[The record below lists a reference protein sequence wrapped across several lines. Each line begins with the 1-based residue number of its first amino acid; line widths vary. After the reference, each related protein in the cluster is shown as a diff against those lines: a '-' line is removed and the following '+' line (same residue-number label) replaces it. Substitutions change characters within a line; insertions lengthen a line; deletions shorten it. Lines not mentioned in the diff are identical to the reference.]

1 MDSAQHV
8 QQTLLEG
15 NNPRRKF
22 SVRGVLHR
30 TWGLKHHLD
39 RSQGDNKKHHRHYKY
54 FPALI
59 ALLAS
64 GSPALAD
71 SVGGVSATA
80 NPIAQSSSSVQNQA
94 VQILQGPYIQSSV
107 GNGIT
112 CQGPTFNLTPFL
124 TYSNSWQ
131 LPYEPTYLEPV
142 FDPIDVVGGPPDENG
157 LPTPDGIPDNGW
169 GAIAYEKRVR
179 TGQKDNYS
187 WNAGISAT
195 ISIPL
200 DGGIQERCKAAMTTQ
215 NRIQMQILRNKELD
229 FAIAKL
235 RHCGQLAQEGI
246 RFASTSP
253 FYHVCSDVIV
263 EPKRVQMAPHVHEIE
278 ITPSD
283 LGLDEAIDSLNAAP
297 DGAVG
302 QNAEGGF
309 SP

>member
-1 MDSAQHV
+1 MDATQHEQQAQ
-8 QQTLLEG
+8 LEANDSRG
-15 NNPRRKF
+15 KLQLRRILF
-22 SVRGVLHR
+22 GAGSFQRDN
-30 TWGLKHHLD
+30 D
-39 RSQGDNKKHHRHYKY
+39 RSKGHHSKHHRYHKY
-54 FPALI
+54 LSALVG
-59 ALLAS
+59 L
-64 GSPALAD
+64 GSLFAANPALAD

-80 NPIAQSSSSVQNQA
+80 NPIAQSSSSVSNQA
-94 VQILQGPYIQSSV
+94 VQILQGPYIQSAVTSGV
-107 GNGIT
+107 Q

-131 LPYEPTYLEPV
+131 LPYEPIYLEPV
-142 FDPIDVVGGPPDENG
+142 YDPIDIEGGPLDENG

-169 GAIAYEKRVR
+169 GSVAYQKPVR

-246 RFASTSP
+246 RFAPSSR
-253 FYHVCSDVIV
+253 FYHVCSDVII
-263 EPKRVQMAPHVHEIE
+263 EPKKVTMTPHVHEVT

-283 LGLDEAIDSLNAAP
+283 LGLDGVLGSSH
-297 DGAVG
+297 
-302 QNAEGGF
+302 AEPELSGEQ
-309 SP
+309 SE

>member
-1 MDSAQHV
+1 MDATQHEQQAQ
-8 QQTLLEG
+8 LEANDSRG
-15 NNPRRKF
+15 KLQLRRILF
-22 SVRGVLHR
+22 GAGSFQRDN
-30 TWGLKHHLD
+30 D
-39 RSQGDNKKHHRHYKY
+39 RSKGHHSKHHRYHKY
-54 FPALI
+54 LSALVGLGSLFAANPAF
-59 ALLAS
+59 
-64 GSPALAD
+64 AD

-80 NPIAQSSSSVQNQA
+80 NPIAQSSSSVSNQA
-94 VQILQGPYIQSSV
+94 VQILQGPYIQSAVTSGV
-107 GNGIT
+107 Q

-142 FDPIDVVGGPPDENG
+142 YDPIDIEGGPLDENG

-169 GAIAYEKRVR
+169 GAVAYQKPVR

-200 DGGIQERCKAAMTTQ
+200 DGGIQERCKTAMTTQ

-246 RFASTSP
+246 RFAPSSR
-253 FYHVCSDVIV
+253 FYHVCSDVII
-263 EPKRVQMAPHVHEIE
+263 EPKKVTMTPHVHEVT

-283 LGLDEAIDSLNAAP
+283 LGLDGVLGSSH
-297 DGAVG
+297 
-302 QNAEGGF
+302 AEQESSGEQ
-309 SP
+309 SE

>member
-1 MDSAQHV
+1 MDATQHEQQAHLEANKSGGKFQLRRVLLRARRIERDVDRQKSNNQKRHRYHKYLSALV
-8 QQTLLEG
+8 GIGSLFAA
-15 NNPRRKF
+15 NPAF
-22 SVRGVLHR
+22 
-30 TWGLKHHLD
+30 
-39 RSQGDNKKHHRHYKY
+39 
-54 FPALI
+54 
-59 ALLAS
+59 
-64 GSPALAD
+64 AD

-80 NPIAQSSSSVQNQA
+80 NPIAQSSSSVSNQA
-94 VQILQGPYIQSSV
+94 VQILQGPYIQSAV
-107 GNGIT
+107 TAGVQ
-112 CQGPTFNLTPFL
+112 CQGPTFNLTPFI

-131 LPYEPTYLEPV
+131 QPYEPIYYEPV
-142 FDPIDVVGGPPDENG
+142 YDPIDIEGGPLDENG

-169 GAIAYEKRVR
+169 GSVAYQKPVR

-215 NRIQMQILRNKELD
+215 NRIQLQMLRNKELD

-246 RFASTSP
+246 RFASHSR

-263 EPKRVQMAPHVHEIE
+263 EPKKVTMTPHIHEVT

-283 LGLDEAIDSLNAAP
+283 LGLDGVLGSSH
-297 DGAVG
+297 
-302 QNAEGGF
+302 AEPEPSGEQ
-309 SP
+309 SE

>member
-1 MDSAQHV
+1 MDATQHEQQAQ
-8 QQTLLEG
+8 LEANDSRG
-15 NNPRRKF
+15 KLQLRR
-22 SVRGVLHR
+22 VLHGAGCFKR
-30 TWGLKHHLD
+30 DDD
-39 RSQGDNKKHHRHYKY
+39 RSKGHHPKHYRYHKY
-54 FPALI
+54 LSALVGLGSLFAANPAF
-59 ALLAS
+59 
-64 GSPALAD
+64 AD

-80 NPIAQSSSSVQNQA
+80 NPIAQSSSSVSNQA
-94 VQILQGPYIQSSV
+94 VQILQGPYIQSAVTSGV
-107 GNGIT
+107 Q

-142 FDPIDVVGGPPDENG
+142 YDPIDIEGGPLDENG

-169 GAIAYEKRVR
+169 GSVAYEKNIR

-229 FAIAKL
+229 YAIAKL

-246 RFASTSP
+246 RYAPHSR

-263 EPKRVQMAPHVHEIE
+263 EPKHVTMTPHVHEVT

-283 LGLDEAIDSLNAAP
+283 LGLDGVLGSSS
-297 DGAVG
+297 
-302 QNAEGGF
+302 AEQEP
-309 SP
+309 SAEQIE

>member
-1 MDSAQHV
+1 MDRTQHE
-8 QQTLLEG
+8 QQAFLET
-15 NNPRRKF
+15 NQ
-22 SVRGVLHR
+22 SRGQFQFCRVLHR
-30 TWGLKHHLD
+30 AGCFQCD
-39 RSQGDNKKHHRHYKY
+39 INRSQGYHPKRHRYHKHLS
-54 FPALI
+54 ALI
-59 ALLAS
+59 GLLTL

-80 NPIAQSSSSVQNQA
+80 NPIAQSSSSVSNQA
-94 VQILQGPYIQSSV
+94 VQILQGPYIQSAV
-107 GNGIT
+107 TAGVQ
-112 CQGPTFNLTPFL
+112 CQGPTFNLTPFI

-131 LPYEPTYLEPV
+131 QPYEPIYFERVYDT
-142 FDPIDVVGGPPDENG
+142 IDIEGGPLDENG

-169 GAIAYEKRVR
+169 GAIAFEKPIR

-246 RFASTSP
+246 RFAPSSP

-263 EPKRVQMAPHVHEIE
+263 EPKKVTMAPHIHEVT

-283 LGLDEAIDSLNAAP
+283 LGLDGVLDSSSVEQGSA
-297 DGAVG
+297 G
-302 QNAEGGF
+302 E
-309 SP
+309 

>member
-1 MDSAQHV
+1 MDATQHEQQAHLEANKSGGKFQLRRVLLRARRIERDVDRQKSNNQKRHRYHKYLSALV
-8 QQTLLEG
+8 GIGSLFAA
-15 NNPRRKF
+15 NPAF
-22 SVRGVLHR
+22 
-30 TWGLKHHLD
+30 
-39 RSQGDNKKHHRHYKY
+39 
-54 FPALI
+54 
-59 ALLAS
+59 
-64 GSPALAD
+64 AD

-80 NPIAQSSSSVQNQA
+80 NPIAQSSSSVSNQA
-94 VQILQGPYIQSSV
+94 VQILQGPYIQSAV
-107 GNGIT
+107 TAGVQ
-112 CQGPTFNLTPFL
+112 CQGPTFNLTPFI

-131 LPYEPTYLEPV
+131 QPYEPIYYEPV
-142 FDPIDVVGGPPDENG
+142 YDPIDIEGGPLDENG

-169 GAIAYEKRVR
+169 GSVAYQKPVR

-215 NRIQMQILRNKELD
+215 NRIQLQMLRNKELD

-246 RFASTSP
+246 RFASHSR

-263 EPKRVQMAPHVHEIE
+263 EPKKVTMTPHIHEVT

-283 LGLDEAIDSLNAAP
+283 LGLDGVLDSSS
-297 DGAVG
+297 
-302 QNAEGGF
+302 AEQEPSGEQIE
-309 SP
+309 

>member
-1 MDSAQHV
+1 MDATQHE
-8 QQTLLEG
+8 QQAFVEADNSRGKFQL
-15 NNPRRKF
+15 RR
-22 SVRGVLHR
+22 VLHGAWR
-30 TWGLKHHLD
+30 FQRDDD
-39 RSQGDNKKHHRHYKY
+39 RQKSDNKKHYRYHKY
-54 FPALI
+54 LSALI
-59 ALLAS
+59 GLTAL

-80 NPIAQSSSSVQNQA
+80 NPIAQSSSSVSNQA
-94 VQILQGPYIQSSV
+94 VQILQGPYIQSAVTSGV
-107 GNGIT
+107 Q
-112 CQGPTFNLTPFL
+112 CQGPTFNLTPFA

-131 LPYEPTYLEPV
+131 LPYEPMYSEPIY
-142 FDPIDVVGGPPDENG
+142 DTIDIEGGPVDENG

-169 GAIAYEKRVR
+169 GAIAYQKPVR

-246 RFASTSP
+246 RYAPHSR

-263 EPKRVQMAPHVHEIE
+263 EPKQVTMTPHVHEVT

-283 LGLDEAIDSLNAAP
+283 LGLDGVL
-297 DGAVG
+297 GTG
-302 QNAEGGF
+302 NAEQEP
-309 SP
+309 SAEQTE

>member
-1 MDSAQHV
+1 MDATQHE
-8 QQTLLEG
+8 QQAHMEANDSRG
-15 NNPRRKF
+15 KF
-22 SVRGVLHR
+22 QFCRVLHR
-30 TWGLKHHLD
+30 AWRFQRDDD
-39 RSQGDNKKHHRHYKY
+39 RQKSDNKKYYRYHKY
-54 FPALI
+54 LSALI
-59 ALLAS
+59 GLTAL

-80 NPIAQSSSSVQNQA
+80 NPIAQSSSSVSNQA
-94 VQILQGPYIQSSV
+94 VQILQGPYIQSAVTSGV
-107 GNGIT
+107 Q

-131 LPYEPTYLEPV
+131 LPYEPMYSEPV
-142 FDPIDVVGGPPDENG
+142 YDTIDIEGGPVDENG

-169 GAIAYEKRVR
+169 GAIAYQRPVR
-179 TGQKDNYS
+179 TGQKTNYS

-246 RFASTSP
+246 RYAPHSR

-263 EPKRVQMAPHVHEIE
+263 EPKQVTMTPHVHEVT

-283 LGLDEAIDSLNAAP
+283 LGLDGVL
-297 DGAVG
+297 GTG
-302 QNAEGGF
+302 NAEQEP
-309 SP
+309 SAEQSE

>member
-1 MDSAQHV
+1 MDATQHEQQAHLEANKSGGKFQLRRVLLRARRIERDVDRQKSNHPKRHRYHKYLSALV
-8 QQTLLEG
+8 GIGSLFAA
-15 NNPRRKF
+15 NPAF
-22 SVRGVLHR
+22 
-30 TWGLKHHLD
+30 
-39 RSQGDNKKHHRHYKY
+39 
-54 FPALI
+54 
-59 ALLAS
+59 
-64 GSPALAD
+64 AD

-80 NPIAQSSSSVQNQA
+80 NPIAQSSSSVSNQA
-94 VQILQGPYIQSSV
+94 VQILQGPYIQSAV
-107 GNGIT
+107 TAGVQ
-112 CQGPTFNLTPFL
+112 CQGPTFNLTPFI

-131 LPYEPTYLEPV
+131 QPYEPIYYEPV
-142 FDPIDVVGGPPDENG
+142 YDPIDIEGGPLDENG

-169 GAIAYEKRVR
+169 GSVAYQKPVR

-215 NRIQMQILRNKELD
+215 NKIQMQMLRNKELD

-246 RFASTSP
+246 RFASHSR

-263 EPKRVQMAPHVHEIE
+263 EPKKVTMTPHVHEVT

-283 LGLDEAIDSLNAAP
+283 LGLDGVLGSA
-297 DGAVG
+297 
-302 QNAEGGF
+302 NAEPEPSGEQ
-309 SP
+309 SE

>member
-1 MDSAQHV
+1 MDATRHE
-8 QQTLLEG
+8 QQAFLEADG
-15 NNPRRKF
+15 SRSKFHFRR
-22 SVRGVLHR
+22 VLHR
-30 TWGLKHHLD
+30 AGRFQRDINRSEGNHPKRYRYHKHLSALVGLLT
-39 RSQGDNKKHHRHYKY
+39 
-54 FPALI
+54 L
-59 ALLAS
+59 
-64 GSPALAD
+64 GSPAFAD

-80 NPIAQSSSSVQNQA
+80 NPIAQSSSSVSNQA
-94 VQILQGPYIQSSV
+94 VQILQGPYIQSAVTSGV
-107 GNGIT
+107 Q
-112 CQGPTFNLTPFL
+112 CQGPTFNLTPFI

-131 LPYEPTYLEPV
+131 QPYEPIYYEPV
-142 FDPIDVVGGPPDENG
+142 YDPIDVEGGPLDEEGN
-157 LPTPDGIPDNGW
+157 PTPDGIPDNGW
-169 GAIAYEKRVR
+169 GAVAYQKPVR

-215 NRIQMQILRNKELD
+215 NRIQMQMLRNKELD

-263 EPKRVQMAPHVHEIE
+263 EPKKVTMTPHVHEVT

-283 LGLDEAIDSLNAAP
+283 LGLDGVLDSAS
-297 DGAVG
+297 
-302 QNAEGGF
+302 AEQGPSGEQ
-309 SP
+309 SE

>member
-1 MDSAQHV
+1 MDATQHE
-8 QQTLLEG
+8 QQAHLEANDSG
-15 NNPRRKF
+15 GKLQLRRILY
-22 SVRGVLHR
+22 RPWR
-30 TWGLKHHLD
+30 IQHHDD
-39 RSQGDNKKHHRHYKY
+39 RSQSDNKKRHRYHKY
-54 FPALI
+54 LSALI
-59 ALLAS
+59 GLSAL
-64 GSPALAD
+64 GSPAFAD

-80 NPIAQSSSSVQNQA
+80 NPIAQSSSSVSNQA
-94 VQILQGPYIQSSV
+94 VQILQGPYIQSAVTSGV
-107 GNGIT
+107 Q
-112 CQGPTFNLTPFL
+112 CQGPTFNLTPFV

-131 LPYEPTYLEPV
+131 LPYEPMYMEPV
-142 FDPIDVVGGPPDENG
+142 YDPIDIEGGPLDENG

-169 GAIAYEKRVR
+169 GSVAYEKPVR
-179 TGQKDNYS
+179 TAQKDNYS

-246 RFASTSP
+246 RYAPHSR

-263 EPKRVQMAPHVHEIE
+263 EPKHVTMTPHVHEVT

-283 LGLDEAIDSLNAAP
+283 LGLDGVLGSA
-297 DGAVG
+297 
-302 QNAEGGF
+302 NAEQE
-309 SP
+309 SSDEQIE